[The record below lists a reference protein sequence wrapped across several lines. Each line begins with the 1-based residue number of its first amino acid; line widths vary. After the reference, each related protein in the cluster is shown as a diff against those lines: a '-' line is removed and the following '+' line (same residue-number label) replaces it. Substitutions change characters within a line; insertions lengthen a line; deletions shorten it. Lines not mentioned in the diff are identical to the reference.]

1 MTGWVGLTVS
11 VVGGLLLCWLAL
23 AVVLWRET
31 RRHGQQVRLRDLLR
45 LVPDV
50 ARLLKRLVGD
60 RSVPLGARIWLLL
73 LLAYLASPI
82 DLIPDF
88 IPVIGY
94 ADDAIVVALALRLAS
109 RRAGRDAL
117 ERHWPGTPEGL
128 ATVLRLAGLP
138 PGL

>member
-11 VVGGLLLCWLAL
+11 VVGGLLLCWLVL
-23 AVVLWRET
+23 VVVLWRET
-31 RRHGQQVRLRDLLR
+31 RRHGQEVRLRDLLR

-117 ERHWPGTPEGL
+117 EQHWPGTPEGL
-128 ATVLRLAGLP
+128 ATVLRLAGLR
-138 PGL
+138 PGH